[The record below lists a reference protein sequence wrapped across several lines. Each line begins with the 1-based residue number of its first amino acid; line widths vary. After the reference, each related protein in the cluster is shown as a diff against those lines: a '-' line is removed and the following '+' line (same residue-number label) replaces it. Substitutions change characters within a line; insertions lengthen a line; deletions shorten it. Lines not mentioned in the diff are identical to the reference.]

1 MVMDAIEAAKK
12 GLCPFCENKNRCGVK
27 GKRVVLI
34 DFKDGDKY
42 VCLDCGKQW
51 PPKEENGLPGQANS

>member
-1 MVMDAIEAAKK
+1 MLMSDR
-12 GLCPFCENKNRCGVK
+12 CPFCENKNRCGVK
-27 GKRVVLI
+27 GKRVYLI

-51 PPKEENGLPGQANS
+51 PPKKENGPHGHTNG

>member
-1 MVMDAIEAAKK
+1 MLMS
-12 GLCPFCENKNRCGVK
+12 GSCPFCENKNRCGVK
-27 GKRVVLI
+27 GKRVRLI

-51 PPKEENGLPGQANS
+51 PPEKENGLQGQANS